1 MFKVGDRI
9 VCINN
14 ERCTNLSVG
23 KIYTKIKGVSVFDM
37 VCIYDNSFTSSNYF
51 THRFVSLKEY
61 IKRKLNKICSE
72 SEIY

>member
-23 KIYTKIKGVSVFDM
+23 KIYTIRLDSGSDDM
-37 VCIYDNSFTSSNYF
+37 VCVDNNFLSNSNYYN
-51 THRFVSLKEY
+51 HRFISLKEY
-61 IKRKLNKICSE
+61 RKRKLNKICSE